1 MHIRPMSPED
11 VTTAEQISA
20 DAFLALDLATRRPHD
35 PEPVR
40 RPPAGAAGW
49 VARTEQFLVTDPG
62 GSWVAEDDD
71 GVVGFATSF
80 RRERVWC
87 LATFAVRPG
96 RQGTGTGARLLA
108 AAEAYGAD
116 CPHGMLAASD
126 DPRAARRYHAAG
138 FTLHP
143 QMTLTGTV
151 DRAGL
156 PAASAV
162 GPAVREG
169 GADDQEWMDDLDRV
183 RRGGPHGPD
192 HARLR
197 AAGRLLVT
205 ADRTGY
211 AYANGQL
218 LALLAAADEAA
229 ARALLVACLAGAEG
243 RFSIDHV
250 TAANAWAVGPA
261 LAARLDL
268 GTSGYLGLRGL
279 APPTPYVHHG
289 ALL

>member
-1 MHIRPMSPED
+1 MSPED
-11 VTTAEQISA
+11 VATAEEISA
-20 DAFLALDLATRRPHD
+20 DAFLALDLATRRPHT

-40 RPPAGAAGW
+40 RPPANAASW

-62 GSWVAEDDD
+62 GSWVAEDDA

-80 RRERVWC
+80 RREQVWC

-108 AAEAYGAD
+108 AAQAYGAG
-116 CPHGMLAASD
+116 CPRGMLAASD

-138 FTLHP
+138 FALHP

-156 PAASAV
+156 PAASAA

-169 GADDQEWMDDLDRV
+169 GADDQEWMDDLDRAH
-183 RRGGPHGPD
+183 RGGPHGPD

-211 AYANGQL
+211 AYTGPAT
-218 LALLAAADEAA
+218 LALLAARDDDA

-243 RFSIDHV
+243 RYEIDHV
-250 TAANAWAVGPA
+250 TSANAWAVGTG

-268 GTSGYLGLRGL
+268 GTSGYLGQRGM
-279 APPTPYVHHG
+279 APPAPYLHHG